1 MKEAD
6 YDLLVGAASNLKT
19 DIARENLLNVIRAL
33 EYDANK
39 WKKVGEYY
47 IIEDYKGV
55 RYAIDFSVKEILCY
69 KTPYLTVAF
78 TSKGGIDLM
87 ADRAI
92 RWDYLDRTETTINSR
107 DAAEIE
113 NTKKLVNK
121 IIDIATEQKE
131 LKNER

>member
-1 MKEAD
+1 MNYED
-6 YDLLVGAASNLKT
+6 YDISVNMASNLKT
-19 DIARENLLNVIRAL
+19 DIARENLLMVIRAL

-47 IIEDYKGV
+47 IIEDYKGE
-55 RYAIDFSVKEILCY
+55 RFAIDFAMKEILCY

-92 RWDYLDRTETTINSR
+92 RWDYLDRTESIINSR
-107 DAAEIE
+107 DALEVE
-113 NTKKLVNK
+113 NTKKIVNK
-121 IIDIATEQKE
+121 IIDIAAEQKGA
-131 LKNER
+131 

>member
-1 MKEAD
+1 M
-6 YDLLVGAASNLKT
+6 
-19 DIARENLLNVIRAL
+19 

-47 IIEDYKGV
+47 IIEDYEGV
-55 RYAIDFSVKEILCY
+55 RYAIEFPVKEILCY
-69 KTPYLTVAF
+69 VRPYLTVIF

-92 RWDYLDRTETTINSR
+92 RWDYLDRTESIINSR
-107 DAAEIE
+107 DALEVE

-121 IIDIATEQKE
+121 IIDIAIEQKGA
-131 LKNER
+131 